1 MNWDALGALAELA
14 GAVGVIASLVYLAS
28 QIRQNTRAVR
38 SATYQSLTDSSMS
51 FSALVAGDPTLS
63 SLFDRGMD
71 DFSSL
76 ESDARVRFSFLM
88 QNYLRMLE
96 NSFHQHRDGMLDE
109 ERWQRT
115 ASTLRMAVVRPG
127 FSQWW
132 NSPRAPFAAS
142 FEALVDKQLNHE

>member
-51 FSALVAGDPTLS
+51 FSALVAGDPILS

-76 ESDARVRFSFLM
+76 ESDARVRFAFLM
-88 QNYLRMLE
+88 QSYLRMLE

-115 ASTLRMAVVRPG
+115 ASTLRMATVRPG

-132 NSPRAPFAAS
+132 SSPRAPFAAS
-142 FEALVDKQLNHE
+142 FEAFVNKQLNDE